1 MPVFSSLSFESPEL
15 WRFAL
20 RLLGCPFTS
29 TGVSSQPRTGLQFGL
44 ILAIFVCCKI
54 IKSTSETLFQRT
66 AELAQLQ
73 KAVSSTT
80 KQTRNWRH
88 QNPPFLLWVTLL
100 ITFFSQSNSWLN
112 LSVGQCTVQWP
123 VLSCTVQDN
132 CTVQC
137 NWNGYINYHHH
148 LEKIWY
154 DFRAIRL
161 KTNQHD
167 ILN

>member
-1 MPVFSSLSFESPEL
+1 MPVFSFLSFESPEL

-80 KQTRNWRH
+80 KQTRNCRH
-88 QNPPFLLWVTLL
+88 QNPPFYCEKPINMIFWTRSTCNMVLD
-100 ITFFSQSNSWLN
+100 LN
-112 LSVGQCTVQWP
+112 GIWFVWFEKQKQKQLNKW
-123 VLSCTVQDN
+123 
-132 CTVQC
+132 
-137 NWNGYINYHHH
+137 INK
-148 LEKIWY
+148 LV
-154 DFRAIRL
+154 
-161 KTNQHD
+161 
-167 ILN
+167 